1 MPKKMPAISHDAH
14 VVWAAASY
22 AQRINQG
29 YVKSLDDTDKVSN
42 RTIIESVL
50 SDISVLTSQDYD
62 MGEQV
67 RRRYNSLTFEI
78 LSGNQLNSFEN
89 NALLIAQKDVITSYY
104 DIAVIASLPS
114 CYERDLKRREIFDRI
129 RNAKGEYLG
138 KIGERVNIVVRVLY
152 STHSRWYNTNWV
164 KAITVN
170 NQACEFNYPHHLR
183 TDSEI
188 SIVGR
193 VKSYR
198 ENFTKLTHVKVIDEI
213 K

>member
-50 SDISVLTSQDYD
+50 SDLSVLTPQDYD

-89 NALLIAQKDVITSYY
+89 NALLIAQKDVITSFY

-129 RNAKGEYLG
+129 RNAK
-138 KIGERVNIVVRVLY
+138 VNI
-152 STHSRWYNTNWV
+152 
-164 KAITVN
+164 
-170 NQACEFNYPHHLR
+170 
-183 TDSEI
+183 
-188 SIVGR
+188 
-193 VKSYR
+193 
-198 ENFTKLTHVKVIDEI
+198 
-213 K
+213 